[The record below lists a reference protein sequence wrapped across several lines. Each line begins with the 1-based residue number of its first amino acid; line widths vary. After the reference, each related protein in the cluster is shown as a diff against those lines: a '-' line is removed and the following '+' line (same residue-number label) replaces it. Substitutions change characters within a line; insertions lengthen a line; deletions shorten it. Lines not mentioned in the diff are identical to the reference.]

1 MIFNIFNQLLLTLLI
16 NESLSSQTFSN
27 DPVCVVGAGISGLSA
42 AYRLKEKGYSVKLF
56 EKNNIVGGKLHAYRK
71 DGIVWN
77 MGPVLFSD
85 LYTKTFDLVKKFDI
99 KYDNHHYLDLAGYQ
113 PDTGATLPLP
123 QIAKDPLAKEAWARY
138 QKIRKSYT
146 IETGLINANPELFV
160 STSEWLKVNKLEAL
174 LPYALFF
181 LTAEGYGHV
190 DDTAA
195 IYFVH
200 LLDLAKDIAVD
211 FKLIPDGFDQIP
223 FALAKDLNVTLNAKV
238 SKIDRGEEGTKITY
252 STESGLITQEC
263 SSTILAFPPVLNQV
277 NSIISDLSDEEND
290 ILGQVKLTKYAT
302 IANYVSDM
310 KYIGYAPVIPPP
322 FPPKLDGG
330 IPAAI
335 VNHTR
340 GAAVTYHWTRGDF
353 DVGPTDQELAH
364 YQSENGKVLPKVF
377 PSKDTKT
384 NIYVKGWDYFPHAT
398 TKSLQDGFYKKF
410 HSIQGKKNIYY
421 ATPLLG
427 LEVVEHSIRSGEY
440 IADTF
445 Y

>member
-1 MIFNIFNQLLLTLLI
+1 MIFNIVNQLLLALLVKDT
-16 NESLSSQTFSN
+16 LSSPSSSS
-27 DPVCVVGAGISGLSA
+27 DPVCIVGSGITGLSA
-42 AYRLKEKGYSVKLF
+42 AHKLKEKGYSVKLF

-77 MGPVLFSD
+77 MGPVLFSEF
-85 LYTKTFDLVKKFDI
+85 YTKTFELVKKFNI
-99 KYDNHHYLDLAGYQ
+99 KYDNHQYLDLAGYQ
-113 PDTGATLPLP
+113 PDTGITLPLP
-123 QIAKDPLAKEAWARY
+123 QIAKGLLAREAWARY
-138 QKIRKSYT
+138 QKIRKNYT

-160 STSEWLKVNKLEAL
+160 STSQWLKNNNLQAL

-190 DDTAA
+190 DDTPA

-223 FALAKDLNVTLNAKV
+223 FALAKDLDVTLNAKV
-238 SKIDRGEEGTKITY
+238 SKIDRSEHGAKVTY
-252 STESGLITQEC
+252 STESGLQTQEC
-263 SSTILAFPPVLNQV
+263 SSAILAFPPLLNQV
-277 NSIISDLSDEEND
+277 SNIISDLSDEEKD
-290 ILGQVKLTKYAT
+290 ILGQVKIIKYAT
-302 IANYVSDM
+302 IANYVSNM
-310 KYIGYAPVIPPP
+310 KYIGYAPIIPPP

-330 IPAAI
+330 VPAAI

-340 GAAVTYHWTRGDF
+340 GAAVTYHWTRGEF
-353 DVGPTDQELAH
+353 DVGPTDEELAL
-364 YQSENGKVLPKVF
+364 YQSQNDKITRKVF
-377 PSKDTKT
+377 PAKDTQT
-384 NIYVKGWDYFPHAT
+384 NLYVKGWDYFPHVT

-410 HSIQGKKNIYY
+410 HTIQGKSNIYY

-445 Y
+445 